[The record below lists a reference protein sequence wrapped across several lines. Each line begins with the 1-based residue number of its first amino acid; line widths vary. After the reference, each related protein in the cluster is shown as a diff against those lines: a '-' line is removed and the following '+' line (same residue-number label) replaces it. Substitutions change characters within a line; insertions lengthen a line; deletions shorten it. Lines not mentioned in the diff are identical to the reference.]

1 MMYSYQRRSSNEQNL
16 ARQEEAFEKWCNE
29 NGVNSKDFLI
39 FADKQSGKDFERKN
53 YQLMLEELKQGD
65 VLVIKSIDRLG
76 RNYDLIIAEW
86 TKITKSIK
94 ADIVVIDM
102 PLLDTRDKKENLTG
116 KFISDIVLQLLSY
129 VAETE
134 RNNIKQRQREGIDI
148 ALQNGVKFGAK
159 EKITNQE
166 EIDNFKTDYISGMKY
181 IDIQNKYNL
190 TKPTI
195 INMAKKLGLPSRNN
209 KAEKQL

>member
-1 MMYSYQRRSSNEQNL
+1 MIYSYQRVSSKEQNL

-29 NGVNSKDFLI
+29 NGINSKYCLI

-209 KAEKQL
+209 KAEK

>member
-1 MMYSYQRRSSNEQNL
+1 MIYSYQRVSSKEQNL

-29 NGVNSKDFLI
+29 NGINSKGCLI

-195 INMAKKLGLPSRNN
+195 INMAKKLGLPSRNKTV
-209 KAEKQL
+209 KAI

>member
-1 MMYSYQRRSSNEQNL
+1 MIYSYQRVSSKEQNL

-29 NGVNSKDFLI
+29 NGINSKGCLI
-39 FADKQSGKDFERKN
+39 FADKESGKDFERKN

-195 INMAKKLGLPSRNN
+195 INMAKKLGLPSRNKTV
-209 KAEKQL
+209 KAI

>member
-1 MMYSYQRRSSNEQNL
+1 MIYSYQRVSSKEQNL
-16 ARQEEAFEKWCNE
+16 ARQEEAFEKWCNG
-29 NGVNSKDFLI
+29 NGINSKDCLI

-195 INMAKKLGLPSRNN
+195 INMAKKLGLPSRNKTA
-209 KAEKQL
+209 KAI

>member
-1 MMYSYQRRSSNEQNL
+1 MIYSYQRVSSKEQNL

-29 NGVNSKDFLI
+29 NDINSKDCLI

-195 INMAKKLGLPSRNN
+195 INMAKKLGLPSRNKTA
-209 KAEKQL
+209 KAI

>member
-1 MMYSYQRRSSNEQNL
+1 MIYSYQRVSSKEQNL
-16 ARQEEAFEKWCNE
+16 ARQEEAFEKWCNG
-29 NGVNSKDFLI
+29 NGINSKDCLI

-53 YQLMLEELKQGD
+53 YQLMLEKLKQGD

-195 INMAKKLGLPSRNN
+195 INMAKKLGLPSRNKTV
-209 KAEKQL
+209 KAI

>member
-1 MMYSYQRRSSNEQNL
+1 MIYSYQRVSSKEQNL

-29 NGVNSKDFLI
+29 NSINSKDCLI

-195 INMAKKLGLPSRNN
+195 INMAKKLGLPSRNKTA
-209 KAEKQL
+209 KAI

>member
-1 MMYSYQRRSSNEQNL
+1 ML
-16 ARQEEAFEKWCNE
+16 
-29 NGVNSKDFLI
+29 NSKDCLI

-209 KAEKQL
+209 KAEK

>member
-1 MMYSYQRRSSNEQNL
+1 MIYSYQRVSSKEQNL

-29 NGVNSKDFLI
+29 NSINSKDYLI

-53 YQLMLEELKQGD
+53 YQLMLEKLKQGD

-166 EIDNFKTDYISGMKY
+166 EIDNFKSDYISGMKY

-195 INMAKKLGLPSRNN
+195 INMAKKLGLPSRNKTV
-209 KAEKQL
+209 KAI

>member
-1 MMYSYQRRSSNEQNL
+1 
-16 ARQEEAFEKWCNE
+16 
-29 NGVNSKDFLI
+29 
-39 FADKQSGKDFERKN
+39 
-53 YQLMLEELKQGD
+53 MLEELKQGD

-195 INMAKKLGLPSRNN
+195 INMAKKLGLPSRNKTA
-209 KAEKQL
+209 KAI

>member
-1 MMYSYQRRSSNEQNL
+1 MIYSYQRVSSKEQNL

-29 NGVNSKDFLI
+29 NGINSKGCLI

-53 YQLMLEELKQGD
+53 YQLMLEELKKGD

-159 EKITNQE
+159 EKITDQK

-195 INMAKKLGLPSRNN
+195 INMAKKLGLPSRNKTSI
-209 KAEKQL
+209 KAI

>member
-1 MMYSYQRRSSNEQNL
+1 MIYSYQRVSSKEQNL

-29 NGVNSKDFLI
+29 NCINSKDCLI

-209 KAEKQL
+209 KAEK

>member
-1 MMYSYQRRSSNEQNL
+1 MIYSYQRVSSKEQNL

-29 NGVNSKDFLI
+29 NGINLKDCLI

-195 INMAKKLGLPSRNN
+195 INMAKKLGLPSRNKTA
-209 KAEKQL
+209 KAI

>member
-1 MMYSYQRRSSNEQNL
+1 MIYSYQRVSSKEQNL

-29 NGVNSKDFLI
+29 NSINSKDCLI

-53 YQLMLEELKQGD
+53 YQLMLEKLKQGD

-195 INMAKKLGLPSRNN
+195 INMAKKLGLPSRNKTA
-209 KAEKQL
+209 KAI

>member
-1 MMYSYQRRSSNEQNL
+1 MIYSYQRVSSKEQNL

-29 NGVNSKDFLI
+29 NSINSKDCLI

-209 KAEKQL
+209 KAEK

>member
-1 MMYSYQRRSSNEQNL
+1 MIYSYQRVSSKEQNL

-29 NGVNSKDFLI
+29 NSINSKDCLI

-86 TKITKSIK
+86 SKITKSIK

-195 INMAKKLGLPSRNN
+195 INMAKKLGLPSRNKTA
-209 KAEKQL
+209 KAI

>member
-1 MMYSYQRRSSNEQNL
+1 MIYSYQRVSSKEQNL
-16 ARQEEAFEKWCNE
+16 ARQEEAFEKWCNG
-29 NGVNSKDFLI
+29 NGINSKDCLI

-159 EKITNQE
+159 EKITNQK

-209 KAEKQL
+209 KAEK

>member
-1 MMYSYQRRSSNEQNL
+1 MIYSYQRVSSKEQNL

-29 NGVNSKDFLI
+29 NGINSKDCLI
-39 FADKQSGKDFERKN
+39 FTDKQSGKDFERKN

-195 INMAKKLGLPSRNN
+195 INMAKKLGLPSRNKTA
-209 KAEKQL
+209 KAI